1 MYRLKFLKMKKL
13 IYILGGILS
22 FLQLGCD
29 NADDLLNQYVK
40 DGPIVYAARIA
51 DINVKSGFN
60 KVGVVVV
67 PAEDVN
73 KSFFMLRWNTAA
85 GLRDSL
91 KVDYSESNFNKKFGG
106 YYTTLQMPDIEGN
119 VLIEAWNV
127 DTFGNK
133 SLMTNKGGYVYG
145 ANYINTLLPSMV
157 RFTQNNLV
165 INFDN
170 RVGAVDNLVS
180 YEQTNGQ
187 FTKEAVVVKTLTMVN
202 AKKGGL
208 VRSKTRYLIN
218 ANDID
223 TLITPNYLET
233 IIP

>member
-1 MYRLKFLKMKKL
+1 MKKL
-13 IYILGGILS
+13 IYILGAIFS
-22 FLQLGCD
+22 FLQVGCD

-60 KVGVVVV
+60 KVAVVVV

-85 GLRDSL
+85 GSRDSL
-91 KVDYSESNFNKKFGG
+91 KVDYTESNYHEEFGG
-106 YYTTLQMPDIEGN
+106 YFATLEMPDIEGN
-119 VLIEAWNV
+119 ILIEAWNV

-133 SLMTNKGGYVYG
+133 SLMTDKGGYVYG
-145 ANYINTLLPSMV
+145 DNYINTLLPSTV
-157 RFTQNNLV
+157 RFAQDNGV

-180 YEQTNGQ
+180 YEQNDGT
-187 FTKEAVVVKTLTMVN
+187 FTKEELVVRTLTMVN
-202 AKKGGL
+202 PKKGGL

-233 IIP
+233 VIP